1 MPTIFE
7 IDPRLLNVKQI
18 SDAEAET
25 VDYVVCAPDGP
36 SPFTDNFK
44 GTCCKCGCAVM
55 YRWHAP
61 RKPPKICLECV
72 AKLAQAESK

>member
-1 MPTIFE
+1 MAKDVTIAGIPVTIIADE
-7 IDPRLLNVKQI
+7 
-18 SDAEAET
+18 EAET
-25 VDYVVCAPDGP
+25 VDYVVCAPDGA

-61 RKPPKICLECV
+61 RKPAKICLECV
-72 AKLAQAESK
+72 TKLAQAESK